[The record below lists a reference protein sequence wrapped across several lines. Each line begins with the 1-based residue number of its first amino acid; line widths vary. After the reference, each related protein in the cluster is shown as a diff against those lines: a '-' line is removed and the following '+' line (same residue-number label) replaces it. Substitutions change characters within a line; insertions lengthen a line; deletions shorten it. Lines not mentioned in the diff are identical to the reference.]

1 MLKKEGTLWILDES
15 FCSVDQ
21 KHTKSKMDTD
31 SNTEKGKRSLI
42 HVTSCSQTECEK
54 KNPPTSV
61 IKKSNTNHM
70 EIKILHTKLKTDT
83 DSNTEKGTCSLQGF
97 NIFTHY

>member
-1 MLKKEGTLWILDES
+1 MLKKAGTLWILDEP

-42 HVTSCSQTECEK
+42 HHVLKPSAK
-54 KNPPTSV
+54 KNIFPDV
-61 IKKSNTNHM
+61 GCKKNQHKSYGN
-70 EIKILHTKLKTDT
+70 
-83 DSNTEKGTCSLQGF
+83 
-97 NIFTHY
+97 

>member
-1 MLKKEGTLWILDES
+1 MFKKSGTLWILDEL

-42 HVTSCSQTECEK
+42 HHVLKPSVK
-54 KNPPTSV
+54 KN
-61 IKKSNTNHM
+61 
-70 EIKILHTKLKTDT
+70 IL
-83 DSNTEKGTCSLQGF
+83 
-97 NIFTHY
+97 

>member
-1 MLKKEGTLWILDES
+1 MLKKAGTLWILDEP

-42 HVTSCSQTECEK
+42 HHVLKQSA
-54 KNPPTSV
+54 KNNIPPTSV
-61 IKKSNTNHM
+61 VKQINTNHM
-70 EIKILHTKLKTDT
+70 EIKIV
-83 DSNTEKGTCSLQGF
+83 
-97 NIFTHY
+97 